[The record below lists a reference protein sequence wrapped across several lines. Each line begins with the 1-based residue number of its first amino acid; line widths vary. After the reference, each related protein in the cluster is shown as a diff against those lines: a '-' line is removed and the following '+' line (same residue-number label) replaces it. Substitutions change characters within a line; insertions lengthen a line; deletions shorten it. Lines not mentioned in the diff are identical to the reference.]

1 MPPEISQL
9 VQDFSGGA
17 HFWVLEILQF
27 LKDHG
32 SEQFMSAIGEKSKSP
47 NVTHMHPS
55 IESSAYSTY
64 GGKDPLLIFC
74 INNTVYKYCI
84 VSTEGSV
91 ITLCC

>member
-1 MPPEISQL
+1 MYSFSSFPISLTAQSVLIITGVEVVPPEISQL

-55 IESSAYSTY
+55 IDSSAYSTY
-64 GGKDPLLIFC
+64 GGK
-74 INNTVYKYCI
+74 
-84 VSTEGSV
+84 
-91 ITLCC
+91 

>member
-1 MPPEISQL
+1 MEVVPPEISQL

-47 NVTHMHPS
+47 TVTHMHPS
-55 IESSAYSTY
+55 IDNSAYSTY
-64 GGKDPLLIFC
+64 GGNLVCLLFQILIFSA
-74 INNTVYKYCI
+74 I
-84 VSTEGSV
+84 
-91 ITLCC
+91 L